1 MTLYNKFKFMVDAY
15 PQKYAINQLT
25 YKELLQ
31 IIDASLY
38 VNVTRHNDYKVLI
51 DILVA
56 AKHNKPIVIPPKD
69 NLDWDMPPQL
79 SEEFGMYV
87 YSSGSTGHRKSIFI
101 PESML
106 LANADVAIDVQD
118 ITSDDIIYNTCSMNH
133 TGGLNAQVIPGLLR
147 GCSIIIEEFDAFKFN
162 SRIKETGATITHV
175 VPKMLQALRKVDKHN
190 LRLIAA
196 GSDCM
201 HREYVEKYLS
211 VGVPFMINYGMS
223 EAGPIIINHIFKSLD
238 ELSVFGNGIPLGNLV
253 HCEYKIIDNE
263 LCLKGDNVN
272 TDDWLLTGDCVT
284 QIDDWIYYNG
294 RKSAGCNIVKK
305 RY

>member
-1 MTLYNKFKFMVDAY
+1 
-15 PQKYAINQLT
+15 
-25 YKELLQ
+25 
-31 IIDASLY
+31 
-38 VNVTRHNDYKVLI
+38 VTRHNDYKVLI

-69 NLDWDMPPQL
+69 NLDWNMPPQL

-87 YSSGSTGHRKSIFI
+87 YSSGSTGYRKSIFI

-106 LANADVAIDVQD
+106 LANADVAINVQD

-162 SRIKETGATITHV
+162 NRIKETGATITHV
-175 VPKMLQALRKVDKHN
+175 VPKMLQALRKVNRHN
-190 LRLIAA
+190 LKLIAA

-201 HREYVEKYLS
+201 YRQYVEKYLRA
-211 VGVPFMINYGMS
+211 GVPFMINYGMS

-238 ELSVFGNGIPLGNLV
+238 ELLVFDNGIPLGDLV
-253 HCEYKIIDNE
+253 HCEYKIIDRE
-263 LCLKGDNVN
+263 LYLKGNNVN
-272 TDDWLLTGDCVT
+272 TNDWLSTGDCVT
-284 QIDDWIYYNG
+284 QIGNWIYYNG
-294 RKSAGCNIVKK
+294 RKSAGCSIVKK